1 SKRLPSRKP
10 MSSCSGSDRR
20 WRIASRSAPW
30 VMNSGTSAPETA
42 AALSDPAGTQWIE
55 RATGIGLRNIMK
67 PLWIGELKAPAPLE
81 IQPGNH
87 TTALRTGK
95 SRIIRRRPLP
105 MASSSV
111 DVQKDNE
118 KDSRDGDDRFGTHS
132 RSIGHARGDCQVR
145 L

>member
-1 SKRLPSRKP
+1 

-95 SRIIRRRPLP
+95 SRIIRRRPEV
-105 MASSSV
+105 AGSSV
-111 DVQKDNE
+111 VVQKDNN
-118 KDSRDGDDRFGTHS
+118 KDSRDGDDRFCFDRGFITNAPGS
-132 RSIGHARGDCQVR
+132 LHARG
-145 L
+145 